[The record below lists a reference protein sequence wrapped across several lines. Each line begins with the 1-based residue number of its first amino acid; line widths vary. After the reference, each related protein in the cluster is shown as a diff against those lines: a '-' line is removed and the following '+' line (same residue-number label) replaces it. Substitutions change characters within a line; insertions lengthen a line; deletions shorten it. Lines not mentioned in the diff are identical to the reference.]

1 MVRIL
6 GKKEKLLIKVGKK
19 QMINLL
25 DKNQSFKTTQDINQ
39 AFTILK

>member
-1 MVRIL
+1 
-6 GKKEKLLIKVGKK
+6 
-19 QMINLL
+19 MINLL